1 MGAIDLVRAL
11 IAEGVEFATD
21 GERIRWRN
29 SEGRMTPKTIAQIAS
44 AKPEAI
50 DFLTRKPRPAPPVAG
65 EQPDPDTYLAFLRS
79 NGPATYGAM
88 ATSLGWGA
96 TRAWQAEARLGE
108 AGRVTIDKRGKATA
122 LDRAGRAPQPK

>member
-1 MGAIDLVRAL
+1 MGAIDLVQTL

-29 SEGRMTPKTIAQIAS
+29 SEGRMTPEAVAEIAA
-44 AKPEAI
+44 AKPEVI
-50 DFLTRKPRPAPPVAG
+50 DFLTRKPRPAPPAAI
-65 EQPDPDTYLAFLRS
+65 EMPDPETYLAFLRS

-96 TRAWQAEARLGE
+96 TRAWQAEARLRAMGC
-108 AGRVTIDKRGKATA
+108 AVIDKSGKAVA
-122 LDRAGRAPQPK
+122 VAERR